1 MMALEPM
8 VRNLLAVAMFVILLL
23 VLIIILARTHLPDTE
38 FVEGAQVW
46 SDLKRAHLVL
56 SVATLYSDSV
66 PVPRRKSGWKR
77 LGEKE
82 FDGVKVSTSDLVS
95 RHWEYV
101 GVPDEVSAA
110 DFETEA
116 PTTLLIIIP
125 EAKHRGLPYY
135 AITNQGRVLLTPN
148 MGE

>member
-1 MMALEPM
+1 M
-8 VRNLLAVAMFVILLL
+8 
-23 VLIIILARTHLPDTE
+23 
-38 FVEGAQVW
+38 W

-66 PVPRRKSGWKR
+66 PVPRSKSGWKG
-77 LGEKE
+77 LGGKE

-95 RHWEYV
+95 RPWEYV

-116 PTTLLIIIP
+116 PSALLIIIP
-125 EAKHRGLPYY
+125 EAKQRGLPYY